1 MVNLG
6 QVMVKKL
13 LEEKKPGVIVNV
25 SSQASLLGM
34 PRHTTYGAT
43 KAAMDQITRVMAAE
57 LGPHN
62 IRVNAVNP
70 TVTLTPMGA
79 AFWGSDPQKAS
90 KMKSRIPLG
99 KFAETDDVVD
109 AIVFLLSE
117 RSRMIHGITMPVD
130 GGFTCC

>member
-1 MVNLG
+1 MIFLLTINSFRLWAVNVKPIVNLG

-90 KMKSRIPLG
+90 KMK
-99 KFAETDDVVD
+99 AT
-109 AIVFLLSE
+109 
-117 RSRMIHGITMPVD
+117 T
-130 GGFTCC
+130 